1 MPINPIMES
10 HLRRVYTLQAY
21 FSAEE
26 PGSTHSPCMCWKTRT
41 PLHHDATWCHLMS
54 PFSA

>member
-21 FSAEE
+21 FSTEE
-26 PGSTHSPCMCWKTRT
+26 PGSTHSSCMCWRART
-41 PLHHDATWCHLMS
+41 PLHHDAT
-54 PFSA
+54 FGAT